1 LPASVVLGCSP
12 RTHHPFFASTGLAS
26 LRLPRALRRPSPATA
41 LSHRINRLPQSTTGE
56 TRVFICTRPVRPH
69 WLRRAGTPV
78 PNVGG
83 PPRPDASLEVFVP
96 CNACRPRSRCPG
108 RPASGRSRFGV
119 SSSSGPRAR
128 AKRTCRRDERR
139 PCGFSLQRTCC
150 EDARVADP
158 RPRTFQP
165 NPSLARRPLGGR
177 RRGRRVDGLLSCSW
191 SQVCRS
197 SARVRPVEPI
207 RSCDPSAPLS
217 RTIPSLSRSRTTRPL
232 ERLRYK
238 SAARHGSFAIRAF
251 FAWRSATR
259 SRTKR
264 GLVGRRRSSLVHRPT
279 ALLGFVP
286 FAGLIPHPGGR
297 VRRSLVS
304 RVASDA
310 AKRSIGGLH
319 PSAFST
325 FLPVRAHLSFVP
337 ARPPRLIFV
346 GVTDRLWRRVRSA
359 KAIGRG

>member
-1 LPASVVLGCSP
+1 VLTPDASPVFRVHWACVTATSACASASFARDRLVSP
-12 RTHHPFFASTGLAS
+12 NQS
-26 LRLPRALRRPSPATA
+26 ATA
-41 LSHRINRLPQSTTGE
+41 KHYGPDPRFHRA
-56 TRVFICTRPVRPH
+56 RPVRPH

-83 PPRPDASLEVFVP
+83 PPQPDASLEVFVP
-96 CNACRPRSRCPG
+96 CNARRPRSRCPG

-297 VRRSLVS
+297 VRRLAVSTLQRSRHFCRSGPTCRSCPLV
-304 RVASDA
+304 
-310 AKRSIGGLH
+310 
-319 PSAFST
+319 
-325 FLPVRAHLSFVP
+325 
-337 ARPPRLIFV
+337 RP
-346 GVTDRLWRRVRSA
+346 D
-359 KAIGRG
+359 